1 MTNLM
6 PLAARRWIT
15 RSRVLVGLPACFGL
29 LVSVSVGLVFVRP
42 AWKGMQELGQR
53 RDSLLELQRNLPAV
67 EAQLENEVA
76 ALEQAQQQQDVLL
89 SLLAG
94 REKVQ
99 TFLALLNQQALL
111 AGVSI
116 QRYQPIKP
124 PPLPSAAQ
132 QGRAQSRSGKSD
144 EQPEPV
150 DPLSALGFQKS
161 SVAFAVSG
169 SYSGLQDFLQR
180 MESLE
185 LLVQSSDLELRA
197 GPDSDSMESITELTL
212 KLSFYD
218 KKDESPSEP
227 SQSVAT
233 PTS

>member
-1 MTNLM
+1 M
-6 PLAARRWIT
+6 
-15 RSRVLVGLPACFGL
+15 
-29 LVSVSVGLVFVRP
+29 
-42 AWKGMQELGQR
+42 
-53 RDSLLELQRNLPAV
+53 
-67 EAQLENEVA
+67 
-76 ALEQAQQQQDVLL
+76 
-89 SLLAG
+89 
-94 REKVQ
+94 
-99 TFLALLNQQALL
+99 
-111 AGVSI
+111 SI

-218 KKDESPSEP
+218 KKDEGPSEP